1 MQLKRLALA
10 SVMLPFAVSAATA
23 DDDAQALSTR
33 IRDEVRTA
41 RALPD
46 LYRVYELRDEL
57 SDLGPFARLLAQVAA
72 DESARADVRA
82 AALELRAQVAIAQ
95 GQLPQARTIIDR
107 AAPVRSSAILG
118 PFENEGRPG
127 LRAIYGPEQDGYRAA
142 ARYPGKEHEV
152 IWRT

>member
-57 SDLGPFARLLAQVAA
+57 SDLGPFARLLDQVAA

-95 GQLPQARTIIDR
+95 GQLPQARTTS
-107 AAPVRSSAILG
+107 AAL
-118 PFENEGRPG
+118 NETRLQVDSR
-127 LRAIYGPEQDGYRAA
+127 LR
-142 ARYPGKEHEV
+142 EV
-152 IWRT
+152 IRTSRNVNG